1 MSEKQTEEALPMFN
15 RDEIA
20 TEAGFFDVMF
30 RLHDIKR
37 ECVMP
42 AKVEKYDRSTR
53 LATIKPLVQKFKTTQ
68 DGKVFWDRDSYE
80 EIPVVSPF
88 HGGFTI
94 DFPVNEGDQ
103 GYLIAIDRPWDEIFD
118 TIQEKGKEWDG
129 KPSKPDDESLATF
142 EQGVFIPSN
151 YGRILIDDEDK
162 GNLVIARVDKDG
174 NVDGRIAVGDR
185 FVDIDMDTTVHGSL
199 TIKDDKRDRK
209 AVVDAKDLGDTD
221 AKFREVTVVTG
232 FKEKVGKIVKLFAK
246 KFRVLADEQ
255 IDGED
260 VEFEVGGGGGGGAKL
275 KLKYGDNAPVV
286 YDGEEEK
293 EFFVPTPPE
302 SIVPGDGKL
311 MVRFGTDVATEKF
324 SANQQSDSTLQ
335 LAKVADTGNYNDLND
350 KPTIPTIPAIEID
363 TTAITS
369 GKAVGGLS
377 VDETD
382 NHKIIASAID
392 IPAEQI
398 QSDWNATSGKAQIL
412 NKPTA
417 LKNPNALTIKKSGSA
432 DVVYD
437 GSAAKTITLE
447 DGGAKLDHSFSWEG
461 EKKAD
466 IAASTDIAVDSKTIQ
481 GRGGI
486 TVSEKNRVIT
496 IDGRGSQVA
505 GYTTPA
511 ITYDYEVT
519 GQEWDSTNHRI
530 VIHKVKKKYENGLLK
545 TREAIAD
552 EYIQFVEETV

>member
-118 TIQEKGKEWDG
+118 TIQGKGKKWDG
-129 KPSKPDDESLATF
+129 KPGKPDDESLATF
-142 EQGVFIPSN
+142 EQGIFIPSN
-151 YGRILIDDEDK
+151 YGRILIDDEDE

-199 TIKDDKRDRK
+199 TIKDDERDRK

-260 VEFEVGGGGGGGAKL
+260 VEFEVGGGGGAKL

-293 EFFVPTPPE
+293 EFFVPAPPEPVVPNDGTLSMKVNGVEQATFTANQNTNSEFNVVIPTPPE
-302 SIVPGDGKL
+302 PIVPGDGKL
-311 MVRFGTDVATEKF
+311 TITVNGIVKTFT
-324 SANQQSDSTLQ
+324 ANQAT
-335 LAKVADTGNYNDLND
+335 N
-350 KPTIPTIPAIEID
+350 
-363 TTAITS
+363 TS
-369 GKAVGGLS
+369 
-377 VDETD
+377 
-382 NHKIIASAID
+382 ID
-392 IPAEQI
+392 ITTGLAI
-398 QSDWNATSGKAQIL
+398 
-412 NKPTA
+412 
-417 LKNPNALTIKKSGSA
+417 SGSA
-432 DVVYD
+432 PTSIGDNVIIVAMRYD
-437 GSAAKTITLE
+437 YAGSHQIQVKVRGMVFDNGRIVGVTPVSEWLMI
-447 DGGAKLDHSFSWEG
+447 DGGQCVEH
-461 EKKAD
+461 
-466 IAASTDIAVDSKTIQ
+466 Q
-481 GRGGI
+481 
-486 TVSEKNRVIT
+486 
-496 IDGRGSQVA
+496 Q
-505 GYTTPA
+505 
-511 ITYDYEVT
+511 EV
-519 GQEWDSTNHRI
+519 
-530 VIHKVKKKYENGLLK
+530 
-545 TREAIAD
+545 
-552 EYIQFVEETV
+552 

>member
-1 MSEKQTEEALPMFN
+1 MSEKQTEEALPMFS

-88 HGGFTI
+88 HGGFAI

-199 TIKDDKRDRK
+199 TIKDDERDRK
-209 AVVDAKDLGDTD
+209 AVIDAKDLGDTD

-260 VEFEVGGGGGGGAKL
+260 VEFEVGGGGAKL
-275 KLKYGDNAPVV
+275 RLKYGDNAPVE

-302 SIVPGDGKL
+302 PIVPGDGTLSMKVNGVEQATFTANQNTNSEFNVVIPTPPEPIVPGDGKL
-311 MVRFGTDVATEKF
+311 TITVNGSVKTFT
-324 SANQQSDSTLQ
+324 ANQ
-335 LAKVADTGNYNDLND
+335 
-350 KPTIPTIPAIEID
+350 
-363 TTAITS
+363 TTNT
-369 GKAVGGLS
+369 S
-377 VDETD
+377 VDITTGL
-382 NHKIIASAID
+382 AI
-392 IPAEQI
+392 
-398 QSDWNATSGKAQIL
+398 
-412 NKPTA
+412 
-417 LKNPNALTIKKSGSA
+417 SGSA
-432 DVVYD
+432 PTSIGDNVIIVAMRYD
-437 GSAAKTITLE
+437 YAGSHQIQVKVRDMVFANGRIVGVTPVSEWLMI
-447 DGGAKLDHSFSWEG
+447 DGGQCVEHQQEAK
-461 EKKAD
+461 
-466 IAASTDIAVDSKTIQ
+466 
-481 GRGGI
+481 
-486 TVSEKNRVIT
+486 
-496 IDGRGSQVA
+496 
-505 GYTTPA
+505 
-511 ITYDYEVT
+511 
-519 GQEWDSTNHRI
+519 
-530 VIHKVKKKYENGLLK
+530 
-545 TREAIAD
+545 
-552 EYIQFVEETV
+552 

>member
-118 TIQEKGKEWDG
+118 TIQEKGKKWDG
-129 KPSKPDDESLATF
+129 KPGKPDDESLATF

-151 YGRILIDDEDK
+151 YGRILIDDEDE
-162 GNLVIARVDKDG
+162 GNLVIARVDKYG

-185 FVDIDMDTTVHGSL
+185 FMDIDMDTTVHGSL
-199 TIKDDKRDRK
+199 TVKDDERDRK
-209 AVVDAKDLGDTD
+209 AVIDAKDLGDTD

-255 IDGED
+255 NDDED
-260 VEFEVGGGGGGGAKL
+260 VEIEVGGGGAAIKL
-275 KLKYGDNAPVV
+275 QYGDDEPVV

-293 EFFVPTPPE
+293 EFFVPSPPEPIVPNDGTLSMKVNGVEQATFTANQNTNSEFNIVIPTPPE
-302 SIVPGDGKL
+302 PIVPGNGK
-311 MVRFGTDVATEKF
+311 
-324 SANQQSDSTLQ
+324 
-335 LAKVADTGNYNDLND
+335 
-350 KPTIPTIPAIEID
+350 
-363 TTAITS
+363 
-369 GKAVGGLS
+369 
-377 VDETD
+377 
-382 NHKIIASAID
+382 
-392 IPAEQI
+392 
-398 QSDWNATSGKAQIL
+398 
-412 NKPTA
+412 
-417 LKNPNALTIKKSGSA
+417 LTIKVNGSVKTFTANQATDTSVDISTGLEISGSA
-432 DVVYD
+432 PTSIGGNVIIVAMRYD
-437 GSAAKTITLE
+437 YAGSHQIQVKVRGVAYSNNKNRIVSVTPVSEWLMI
-447 DGGAKLDHSFSWEG
+447 DGGQCVEH
-461 EKKAD
+461 
-466 IAASTDIAVDSKTIQ
+466 Q
-481 GRGGI
+481 
-486 TVSEKNRVIT
+486 
-496 IDGRGSQVA
+496 Q
-505 GYTTPA
+505 
-511 ITYDYEVT
+511 EV
-519 GQEWDSTNHRI
+519 
-530 VIHKVKKKYENGLLK
+530 
-545 TREAIAD
+545 
-552 EYIQFVEETV
+552 

>member
-1 MSEKQTEEALPMFN
+1 MSEKQAEEALPMFN

-118 TIQEKGKEWDG
+118 TIQEKGKKWDG
-129 KPSKPDDESLATF
+129 KPSRPDDESLATF

-151 YGRILIDDEDK
+151 YGRILVDNEDE

-185 FVDIDMDTTVHGSL
+185 FMDIDMDTTVHGSL

-260 VEFEVGGGGGGGAKL
+260 VEFEVGGGGAAL
-275 KLKYGDNAPVV
+275 KLQYGDDEPVV
-286 YDGEEEK
+286 YDGEEKK
-293 EFFVPTPPE
+293 EFFVPAPPEPIVPGNGTLSMKVNGVEHATFTANQNTNSEFNVVIPTPPE
-302 SIVPGDGKL
+302 PIVPGDGKL
-311 MVRFGTDVATEKF
+311 TITVNGSVKTFT
-324 SANQQSDSTLQ
+324 ANQ
-335 LAKVADTGNYNDLND
+335 AADT
-350 KPTIPTIPAIEID
+350 
-363 TTAITS
+363 
-369 GKAVGGLS
+369 S
-377 VDETD
+377 VDITTGL
-382 NHKIIASAID
+382 AI
-392 IPAEQI
+392 
-398 QSDWNATSGKAQIL
+398 
-412 NKPTA
+412 
-417 LKNPNALTIKKSGSA
+417 SGSA
-432 DVVYD
+432 PTSIGGNAIIVAMRYD
-437 GSAAKTITLE
+437 YAGSHQIQVKVRDMVFDNDRIVSVTPVSEWLMI
-447 DGGAKLDHSFSWEG
+447 DGGQCVEHQ
-461 EKKAD
+461 
-466 IAASTDIAVDSKTIQ
+466 Q
-481 GRGGI
+481 G
-486 TVSEKNRVIT
+486 
-496 IDGRGSQVA
+496 
-505 GYTTPA
+505 
-511 ITYDYEVT
+511 
-519 GQEWDSTNHRI
+519 
-530 VIHKVKKKYENGLLK
+530 
-545 TREAIAD
+545 
-552 EYIQFVEETV
+552 

>member
-129 KPSKPDDESLATF
+129 KPGKPDDESLATF

-151 YGRILIDDEDK
+151 YGRILIDDEDE

-199 TIKDDKRDRK
+199 TIKDDERDRK
-209 AVVDAKDLGDTD
+209 AVIDAKDLGDTD

-246 KFRVLADEQ
+246 KFRVLSDEQ
-255 IDGED
+255 NDDKD
-260 VEFEVGGGGGGGAKL
+260 VEIEVGGGGAAL
-275 KLKYGDNAPVV
+275 KLQYGDNEPVV

-293 EFFVPTPPE
+293 EFFVPAPPEPITPNDGTLSMKVNGVEQATFTANQNTNSEFNVVIPTPPE
-302 SIVPGDGKL
+302 PIVPGDGKL
-311 MVRFGTDVATEKF
+311 TITVNGSVKTFT
-324 SANQQSDSTLQ
+324 ANQSTN
-335 LAKVADTGNYNDLND
+335 T
-350 KPTIPTIPAIEID
+350 
-363 TTAITS
+363 
-369 GKAVGGLS
+369 S
-377 VDETD
+377 VDITTGL
-382 NHKIIASAID
+382 AI
-392 IPAEQI
+392 
-398 QSDWNATSGKAQIL
+398 
-412 NKPTA
+412 
-417 LKNPNALTIKKSGSA
+417 SGSA
-432 DVVYD
+432 PTSIGD
-437 GSAAKTITLE
+437 
-447 DGGAKLDHSFSWEG
+447 
-461 EKKAD
+461 
-466 IAASTDIAVDSKTIQ
+466 
-481 GRGGI
+481 
-486 TVSEKNRVIT
+486 NVI
-496 IDGRGSQVA
+496 IVA
-505 GYTTPA
+505 M
-511 ITYDYEVT
+511 
-519 GQEWDSTNHRI
+519 
-530 VIHKVKKKYENGLLK
+530 
-545 TREAIAD
+545 
-552 EYIQFVEETV
+552 

>member
-88 HGGFTI
+88 HGGFAI

-129 KPSKPDDESLATF
+129 KPSRPDDESLATF
-142 EQGVFIPSN
+142 EQGIFIPSN
-151 YGRILIDDEDK
+151 YGRILIDDEDE

-199 TIKDDKRDRK
+199 TIKDDERDRK

-255 IDGED
+255 MSGED
-260 VEFEVGGGGGGGAKL
+260 VEFEVGGGGGAKL
-275 KLKYGDNAPVV
+275 KLKYGDNAPIE

-302 SIVPGDGKL
+302 PIVPNDGILSMKVNGVEQATFTANQNTNSEFNVVIPTPPEPIVPGDGKL
-311 MVRFGTDVATEKF
+311 TITVNGSVKTFT
-324 SANQQSDSTLQ
+324 ANQAT
-335 LAKVADTGNYNDLND
+335 DT
-350 KPTIPTIPAIEID
+350 
-363 TTAITS
+363 
-369 GKAVGGLS
+369 S
-377 VDETD
+377 VDITTGL
-382 NHKIIASAID
+382 AI
-392 IPAEQI
+392 
-398 QSDWNATSGKAQIL
+398 
-412 NKPTA
+412 
-417 LKNPNALTIKKSGSA
+417 SGSA
-432 DVVYD
+432 PTSIGGNAIIVAMRYD
-437 GSAAKTITLE
+437 YAGSHQIQVKVRNMVFANGRIVGVTPVSEWLMI
-447 DGGAKLDHSFSWEG
+447 DGGQCVEHQQEG
-461 EKKAD
+461 
-466 IAASTDIAVDSKTIQ
+466 
-481 GRGGI
+481 
-486 TVSEKNRVIT
+486 
-496 IDGRGSQVA
+496 
-505 GYTTPA
+505 
-511 ITYDYEVT
+511 
-519 GQEWDSTNHRI
+519 GQ
-530 VIHKVKKKYENGLLK
+530 
-545 TREAIAD
+545 
-552 EYIQFVEETV
+552 

>member
-42 AKVEKYDRSTR
+42 AKVEKYDRYTR

-80 EIPVVSPF
+80 EIPVVFPF

-118 TIQEKGKEWDG
+118 TIQEKGNKWDG

-151 YGRILIDDEDK
+151 YGRILIDDKDE

-199 TIKDDKRDRK
+199 TIKDDERDRK

-260 VEFEVGGGGGGGAKL
+260 VEFEVGGGGGAKL

-302 SIVPGDGKL
+302 PIVPGDGTLSMKVNGVEQATFTANQNTNSEFNIVIPTPPEPIVPGDGKL
-311 MVRFGTDVATEKF
+311 TITVNGSVKTFT
-324 SANQQSDSTLQ
+324 ANQAT
-335 LAKVADTGNYNDLND
+335 DT
-350 KPTIPTIPAIEID
+350 
-363 TTAITS
+363 
-369 GKAVGGLS
+369 S
-377 VDETD
+377 VDITTGL
-382 NHKIIASAID
+382 AI
-392 IPAEQI
+392 
-398 QSDWNATSGKAQIL
+398 
-412 NKPTA
+412 
-417 LKNPNALTIKKSGSA
+417 SGSA
-432 DVVYD
+432 PTSIGGNVIIVAMRYD
-437 GSAAKTITLE
+437 YAGSHQIQVKVRGMVFANGRIVGVTPVSDWLMI
-447 DGGAKLDHSFSWEG
+447 DGGQCVEHQQE
-461 EKKAD
+461 
-466 IAASTDIAVDSKTIQ
+466 
-481 GRGGI
+481 
-486 TVSEKNRVIT
+486 
-496 IDGRGSQVA
+496 
-505 GYTTPA
+505 
-511 ITYDYEVT
+511 EV
-519 GQEWDSTNHRI
+519 Q
-530 VIHKVKKKYENGLLK
+530 
-545 TREAIAD
+545 
-552 EYIQFVEETV
+552 

>member
-88 HGGFTI
+88 HGGFAI

-151 YGRILIDDEDK
+151 YGRILIDDEDE

-255 IDGED
+255 NDDED
-260 VEFEVGGGGGGGAKL
+260 VEIEVGGGGAAL
-275 KLKYGDNAPVV
+275 KLQYGDDEPVV

-293 EFFVPTPPE
+293 EFFVPAPPE
-302 SIVPGDGKL
+302 PIVPGDGTLSMK
-311 MVRFGTDVATEKF
+311 VNGVEQATF
-324 SANQQSDSTLQ
+324 TANQNTNSEFN
-335 LAKVADTGNYNDLND
+335 VV
-350 KPTIPTIPAIEID
+350 IPTPPEPIVPNDGKLTI
-363 TTAITS
+363 TVNGSVKTFTANQATNT
-369 GKAVGGLS
+369 S
-377 VDETD
+377 VDITTGL
-382 NHKIIASAID
+382 AI
-392 IPAEQI
+392 
-398 QSDWNATSGKAQIL
+398 
-412 NKPTA
+412 
-417 LKNPNALTIKKSGSA
+417 SGSA
-432 DVVYD
+432 PTSIGDNVIIVAMRYD
-437 GSAAKTITLE
+437 YAGSHQIQVKVRDMVFANGRIVGVTPVSEWLMI
-447 DGGAKLDHSFSWEG
+447 DGGQCVEHQQG
-461 EKKAD
+461 E
-466 IAASTDIAVDSKTIQ
+466 
-481 GRGGI
+481 
-486 TVSEKNRVIT
+486 
-496 IDGRGSQVA
+496 
-505 GYTTPA
+505 
-511 ITYDYEVT
+511 
-519 GQEWDSTNHRI
+519 
-530 VIHKVKKKYENGLLK
+530 
-545 TREAIAD
+545 
-552 EYIQFVEETV
+552 

>member
-20 TEAGFFDVMF
+20 TEAGSFDVMF

-129 KPSKPDDESLATF
+129 KPGKPDDESLATF

-151 YGRILIDDEDK
+151 YGRILIDDEDE

-199 TIKDDKRDRK
+199 TIKDDERDRK
-209 AVVDAKDLGDTD
+209 AVIDAKDLGDTD

-275 KLKYGDNAPVV
+275 KLKYGDNAPVE

-293 EFFVPTPPE
+293 EFFVPAPAIPE
-302 SIVPGDGKL
+302 FPEHVETLNNRGSKINIIGGEKISVSTVGQTITISFNEVKTESDQDPQHKKDPCEHDKESGNMGGVDPTYQD
-311 MVRFGTDVATEKF
+311 VVSPDRIIEDRFGGVQA
-324 SANQQSDSTLQ
+324 S
-335 LAKVADTGNYNDLND
+335 
-350 KPTIPTIPAIEID
+350 P
-363 TTAITS
+363 
-369 GKAVGGLS
+369 GGHIG
-377 VDETD
+377 DD
-382 NHKIIASAID
+382 NC
-392 IPAEQI
+392 QR
-398 QSDWNATSGKAQIL
+398 
-412 NKPTA
+412 
-417 LKNPNALTIKKSGSA
+417 
-432 DVVYD
+432 
-437 GSAAKTITLE
+437 
-447 DGGAKLDHSFSWEG
+447 
-461 EKKAD
+461 
-466 IAASTDIAVDSKTIQ
+466 SKC
-481 GRGGI
+481 
-486 TVSEKNRVIT
+486 E
-496 IDGRGSQVA
+496 
-505 GYTTPA
+505 
-511 ITYDYEVT
+511 
-519 GQEWDSTNHRI
+519 
-530 VIHKVKKKYENGLLK
+530 
-545 TREAIAD
+545 
-552 EYIQFVEETV
+552 

>member
-1 MSEKQTEEALPMFN
+1 MSEKQTEESLPMFN
-15 RDEIA
+15 RDEID
-20 TEAGFFDVMF
+20 TEAGFFNVMF

-88 HGGFTI
+88 HGGFAI

-103 GYLIAIDRPWDEIFD
+103 GYLIAIDRSWDEIFD
-118 TIQEKGKEWDG
+118 TIQEKGKKWDG

-151 YGRILIDDEDK
+151 YGRILIDDEDE

-199 TIKDDKRDRK
+199 TIKDDERDRK
-209 AVVDAKDLGDTD
+209 AVIDAKDLGNTD

-260 VEFEVGGGGGGGAKL
+260 VEFEVGGGGGGAAL
-275 KLKYGDNAPVV
+275 KLQYGNDEPVV
-286 YDGEEEK
+286 YDGEEKK

-302 SIVPGDGKL
+302 PIVPGDGTLSMKVNGVEQATFTANQNTNSEFNVVIPTLPEPIVPGDGKL
-311 MVRFGTDVATEKF
+311 TITVNDIVKTFT
-324 SANQQSDSTLQ
+324 ANQ
-335 LAKVADTGNYNDLND
+335 AADT
-350 KPTIPTIPAIEID
+350 
-363 TTAITS
+363 
-369 GKAVGGLS
+369 S
-377 VDETD
+377 VDITTGL
-382 NHKIIASAID
+382 AI
-392 IPAEQI
+392 
-398 QSDWNATSGKAQIL
+398 
-412 NKPTA
+412 
-417 LKNPNALTIKKSGSA
+417 SGSA
-432 DVVYD
+432 PTSIGDNVIIVAMRYD
-437 GSAAKTITLE
+437 YAGSHQIQVKVRGMVFNNDRIVSVTPVSEWLMI
-447 DGGAKLDHSFSWEG
+447 DGGQCVEHQQG
-461 EKKAD
+461 E
-466 IAASTDIAVDSKTIQ
+466 
-481 GRGGI
+481 
-486 TVSEKNRVIT
+486 
-496 IDGRGSQVA
+496 
-505 GYTTPA
+505 
-511 ITYDYEVT
+511 
-519 GQEWDSTNHRI
+519 
-530 VIHKVKKKYENGLLK
+530 
-545 TREAIAD
+545 
-552 EYIQFVEETV
+552 